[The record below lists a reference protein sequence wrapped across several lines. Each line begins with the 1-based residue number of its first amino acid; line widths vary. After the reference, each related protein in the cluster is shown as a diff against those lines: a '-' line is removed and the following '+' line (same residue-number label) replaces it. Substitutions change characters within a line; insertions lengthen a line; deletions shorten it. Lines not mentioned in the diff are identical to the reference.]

1 MTDMMLHDL
10 ELSVNCYKVQLFSS
24 LLGLPL
30 EIEPVDFLAG
40 AHKRSPLSDRNPFC
54 EIPIF
59 EDSNVTLR
67 DSQAILVYLVRKYRR
82 ENRLPTDVTPM
93 AGVVSWLMVAENEI
107 APGPNDT
114 RLHDKFGYQLDG
126 GLSRKK
132 SERILGLLESHLKKN
147 DWLAQPPDHR

>member
-1 MTDMMLHDL
+1 
-10 ELSVNCYKVQLFSS
+10 
-24 LLGLPL
+24 
-30 EIEPVDFLAG
+30 
-40 AHKRSPLSDRNPFC
+40 
-54 EIPIF
+54 
-59 EDSNVTLR
+59 
-67 DSQAILVYLVRKYRR
+67 
-82 ENRLPTDVTPM
+82 M